1 MMSTEN
7 GKVLVVDD
15 EEPIRN
21 VLQRMLESSGYTVET
36 AIDGQD
42 ALYKLALG
50 DVGIVL
56 LDIIM
61 PNMSGTDVL
70 KKLSND
76 INKYCILMITAVTD
90 RQTAIDSLKMGAM
103 DYITKPFDQEEVR
116 EKMTKAIE
124 KHNRIIFEKK
134 RYEQLQAN
142 VVGQTE
148 RMQEQFNELVSSLA
162 REHKLLHQL
171 AARQRD
177 GGKEVLSGLPKE
189 LQEPSASVEEF
200 RDALLRILKRK

>member
-1 MMSTEN
+1 MTTET

-21 VLQRMLESSGYTVET
+21 VLQRMLETSGYTVET
-36 AIDGQD
+36 ATDGQE

-50 DVGIVL
+50 DVSVVL

-76 INKYCILMITAVTD
+76 INKYCVVMITAVTD

-116 EKMTKAIE
+116 DKMSRAIE
-124 KHNRIIFEKK
+124 KHNRMIFEKK

-171 AARQRD
+171 ASRQRD
-177 GGKEVLSGLPKE
+177 GGKEVLATLPKE
-189 LQEPSASVEEF
+189 LQEPSNSVEDF

>member
-1 MMSTEN
+1 MTTEN

-50 DVGIVL
+50 DVSIVL

-70 KKLSND
+70 KKIGND

-90 RQTAIDSLKMGAM
+90 RQTAIDSLKLGAM

-116 EKMTKAIE
+116 DKMTKAIE
-124 KHNRIIFEKK
+124 KHNRTIFEKK

-148 RMQEQFNELVSSLA
+148 RMQEQFNELVGSLA

-171 AARQRD
+171 ASRQRD
-177 GGKEVLSGLPKE
+177 GGKEMLSGLPKE
-189 LQEPSASVEEF
+189 LQEPTGSVEEF
-200 RDALLRILKRK
+200 RDALLRILKRR

>member
-1 MMSTEN
+1 MTTET

-15 EEPIRN
+15 EEPIRK

-61 PNMSGTDVL
+61 PNLSGTDVL
-70 KKLSND
+70 EKLSND

-116 EKMTKAIE
+116 DKMARAIE

-177 GGKEVLSGLPKE
+177 GGKEMLSGLPKE
-189 LQEPSASVEEF
+189 LQEPSVSVEEF
-200 RDALLRILKRK
+200 RDALLRILKGR

>member
-1 MMSTEN
+1 MTTET

-15 EEPIRN
+15 EEPIRK

-61 PNMSGTDVL
+61 PNLSGTDVL
-70 KKLSND
+70 EKLSND

-116 EKMTKAIE
+116 DKMARAIE

-171 AARQRD
+171 AAKQRD
-177 GGKEVLSGLPKE
+177 GGKEMLSGLPKE
-189 LQEPSASVEEF
+189 LQEPSVSVEEF
-200 RDALLRILKRK
+200 RDALLRILKGR

>member
-70 KKLSND
+70 KKLSNE

-116 EKMTKAIE
+116 DKMTKAVE
-124 KHNRIIFEKK
+124 KHNRMIFEKK

-177 GGKEVLSGLPKE
+177 GGKEMLSGLPKE

>member
-1 MMSTEN
+1 MTTET

-15 EEPIRN
+15 EEPIRK

-61 PNMSGTDVL
+61 PNLSGTDVL
-70 KKLSND
+70 EKLSND

-116 EKMTKAIE
+116 DKMARAIE

-177 GGKEVLSGLPKE
+177 GGKEMLSGLPKE
-189 LQEPSASVEEF
+189 LQEPSVSVEEF
-200 RDALLRILKRK
+200 RDALIRILKGR